1 MILKDLYITQNSYYF
16 VHRHFIKFFESEN
29 SHIIFVSENKR
40 GIKKKYIE
48 IYQSFGIINFVKCI
62 FLEIIF
68 FIILNHRKRDLI
80 SFNVSDDKLNTFLK
94 EILKVNKYKRIV
106 SIGCPTF
113 ISPYLGNYDSF
124 IYNVHG
130 GILPFQ
136 KGRFSPL
143 KSMKKGHKYLGAS
156 IHIVNNNFDE
166 GKVVSQDFFKIKNKN
181 KLSNYNKVLILSS
194 NLLKGFIQNNFKKL
208 PNYVNKYFK
217 EIN

>member
-1 MILKDLYITQNSYYF
+1 MKTPQQ
-16 VHRHFIKFFESEN
+16 
-29 SHIIFVSENKR
+29 
-40 GIKKKYIE
+40 KKI
-48 IYQSFGIINFVKCI
+48 
-62 FLEIIF
+62 LEI
-68 FIILNHRKRDLI
+68 
-80 SFNVSDDKLNTFLK
+80 K
-94 EILKVNKYKRIV
+94 EIVKVNKYKRIV

-113 ISPYLGNYDSF
+113 ISPYLENYDSF

-130 GILPFQ
+130 GILPLQ

-156 IHIVNNNFDE
+156 IHIINNNFDD
-166 GKVVSQDFFKIKNKN
+166 GKVISQDYFKIKNKN

-208 PNYVNKYFK
+208 PIYVNKYFK